1 MKLTINKLIAN
12 DIINYSMDQTKKSN
26 YILHLNSY
34 LDDFDDESK
43 EYILKNI
50 DIINKDIE
58 YSENISDL
66 SISGTGKNRKYNMI
80 FNENELLSDFEKLI
94 KYYAEERKITL
105 TDEKIKS
112 ISDDILNSSY
122 FKEKTIDLI
131 YEYAKNEEYAL
142 WEKEYIQIKK

>member
-12 DIINYSMDQTKKSN
+12 DIINYSMDQTRKSN

-142 WEKEYIQIKK
+142 

>member
-142 WEKEYIQIKK
+142 

>member
-80 FNENELLSDFEKLI
+80 FNENELFSDFEKLI

-142 WEKEYIQIKK
+142 